1 VRDPFGTIDF
11 GIGQPSADLLP
22 VEIIH
27 RAADDYL
34 DAAQSNELNYGDKQG
49 DPRFLDTLAAFLSRA
64 YGEEVTAQS
73 LFVTA
78 GNSQALDFVCTQF
91 TKPGDVI
98 FVEEPTYYLVFQI
111 LADHGLNI
119 VGIPVDDE
127 GLNIDRLESELA
139 KRRPAL
145 FYTIPSFHNPTGLT
159 MSSERRKRLVGLS
172 QQHGFLIVADEV
184 YHLLSYYRKPP
195 CTLGSFA
202 ESGTILSLGS
212 FSKILAPGLRLGWIQ
227 GSPRLIERLVDSGAI
242 NSGGSFNHLTS
253 NIVRRAIEMG
263 LQETHLKHLRDTYR
277 RRVETMDAALHR
289 HLEGRASWR
298 RPDGGYYFWLE
309 LADSIA
315 TSELRRK
322 GIEKRVNF
330 QPGENF
336 SSCGRLNKYVR
347 ISFAYYDDAA
357 IREGVARLGRLLQ
370 A

>member
-1 VRDPFGTIDF
+1 MKDPSGTINF
-11 GIGQPSADLLP
+11 EIGQPSADLLP
-22 VEIIH
+22 VDLI
-27 RAADDYL
+27 RLAADNYL
-34 DAAQSNELNYGDKQG
+34 STAESIELNYGDKQG
-49 DPRFLDTLAAFLSRA
+49 DPRFRETLAVFLGRA
-64 YGEEVTAQS
+64 YGEKVTAQS

-91 TKPGDVI
+91 TRPGDTI
-98 FVEEPTYYLVFQI
+98 FIEEPTYYLVFQI
-111 LADHGLNI
+111 LADHGLNV
-119 VGIPVDDE
+119 VGIPVDE
-127 GLNIDRLESELA
+127 SGINIDRLETELA

-145 FYTIPSFHNPTGLT
+145 LYTIPSFHNPSGFT
-159 MSSERRKRLVGLS
+159 MSAERRKQLVALS

-184 YHLLSYYRKPP
+184 YHLLSYYGDPP

-227 GSPRLIERLVDSGAI
+227 GSAGLVERLVDSGVI

-263 LQETHLKHLRDTYR
+263 LQESHLERLRDTYH
-277 RRVETMDAALHR
+277 RRVEIMDAALHR
-289 HLEGRASWR
+289 HLEDCVSWR

-309 LADSIA
+309 LAESIDA
-315 TSELRRK
+315 TVLRGRAV
-322 GIEKRVNF
+322 KRRVSF

-336 SSCGRLNKYVR
+336 SSCGGLKNYARL
-347 ISFAYYDDAA
+347 SFAYHDDAA
-357 IREGVARLGRLLQ
+357 IREGVARLGALLQ